1 MRQMG
6 DVPLAREGRPV
17 SYNVRHKL
25 GIGTPSSCD
34 GLKGLAGHLV
44 VDLLQSFNIRRLL
57 VLEDGRPMAE
67 DF

>member
-6 DVPLAREGRPV
+6 DVPLAREGRPIG
-17 SYNVRHKL
+17 NDVRYKL
-25 GIGTPSSCD
+25 GIGAPS
-34 GLKGLAGHLV
+34 GRNWPKGLAGHLI
-44 VDLLQSFNIRRLL
+44 VDLLQGLNIRRLL